1 MWKFVLLLLL
11 VSVTGCTQKGGV
23 DEADRVIPGVTPERV
38 VNVQNIS
45 EDARIYTIE
54 ATTGK
59 GNVYTRKEIE
69 YERKGK
75 TVKDFFHE
83 DMVPALE
90 WIKQNTTED
99 STFLLWWDYGDTLE
113 GYTGRNSM
121 IIEPSKAI
129 LRTVA
134 MYSKMSD
141 AELEK
146 VVCENCEPYEKV
158 RDVAL
163 ALLAED
169 PGETANTMRKYD
181 ADYLLVHD
189 NNRRHFGVFAFA
201 AEKRVEDYRGPNYEP
216 TEKAFKTIAG
226 RMLQKKD
233 IEGFERVYSDEKV
246 IIYQL
251 K

>member
-11 VSVTGCTQKGGV
+11 FSVTGCTQKSGV
-23 DEADRVIPGVTPERV
+23 DEADRVIPGVTPEKV
-38 VNVQNIS
+38 VDVQNIS

-54 ATTGK
+54 AITGK

-69 YERKGK
+69 YVRKGR
-75 TVKDFFHE
+75 TVKEIFSE
-83 DMVPALE
+83 DMVAALE
-90 WIKQNTTED
+90 WIKQDTLGD
-99 STFLLWWDYGDTLE
+99 STFLLWWDYGPSLE
-113 GYTGRNSM
+113 GYTGRNSL
-121 IIEPSKAI
+121 IIQPSKAI
-129 LRTVA
+129 LRTVSI
-134 MYSKMSD
+134 YSKMSD

-146 VVCENCEPYEKV
+146 VVCDYCEPDEKV

-169 PGETANTMRKYD
+169 PKETADIMKKYD

-201 AEKRVEDYRGPNYEP
+201 TGRRVEDYRGPNYEP
-216 TEKAFKTIAG
+216 TEKAFKTIVG
-226 RMLQKKD
+226 RMLQMD
-233 IEGFERVYSDEKV
+233 EIEGFEKVYSDEKV